1 MQEGLVLGV
10 MEKEKKPFSVQEVVN
25 HLQKDGVK
33 KAAAQ
38 RGLDE
43 LVQKGTIIEKVF
55 GKNTKIYFL
64 NQEGLEKM
72 EPEEMWA
79 CQAENRLLQQQ
90 VTELSSE
97 VRDLERKLKALQSK
111 KTVPELKAAINGA
124 KARIAVSEE
133 RLKGLR
139 GPNAV
144 DEKKMAT
151 VEVGF
156 QKYTEAWT
164 KYKRVWGSLWD
175 PVSEGMG
182 LSSKKERDVLSDMG
196 VDTDNDAGVDLK
208 EFRALLS
215 NKRARR

>member
-1 MQEGLVLGV
+1 MLGV
-10 MEKEKKPFSVQEVVN
+10 MEKEKKPYSVQEVVN
-25 HLQKDGVK
+25 HLQTDGVK

-38 RGLDE
+38 RGLDA
-43 LVQKGTIIEKVF
+43 LVAKRTVIEKVF

-79 CQAENRLLQQQ
+79 SQAENRLLQQQ
-90 VTELSSE
+90 VTTLGSE
-97 VRDLERKLKALQSK
+97 VRDLERKLKALQRK
-111 KTVPELKAAINGA
+111 KTVPELKAAIDGT
-124 KARIAVSEE
+124 KARITDSEE

-156 QKYTEAWT
+156 RKYTEAWA
-164 KYKRVWGSLWD
+164 KYKRVFGSLWD
-175 PVSEGMG
+175 PVSEGMA
-182 LSSKKERDVLSDMG
+182 LSGKKERDVLADMG
-196 VDTDNDAGVDLK
+196 VDTDNAAKVDLK
-208 EFRALLS
+208 EFRALLT

>member
-1 MQEGLVLGV
+1 MLGV
-10 MEKEKKPFSVQEVVN
+10 MEKEKIPFSVQEVVN
-25 HLQKDGVK
+25 HLQTAGVK

-43 LVQKGTIIEKVF
+43 LVQKGTIVEKVF
-55 GKNTKIYFL
+55 GKSTKIYFL
-64 NQEGLEKM
+64 NQEGLERM

-90 VTELSSE
+90 VTALSSE

-111 KTVPELKAAINGA
+111 KTVPELKAAIDGA

-156 QKYTEAWT
+156 RKYTEAWT

-196 VDTDNDAGVDLK
+196 VDTDNAAGVDLK
-208 EFRALLS
+208 EYRALLG